1 MSASPLQ
8 VDGGIIVLR
17 KVGRALRVSKEGEEA
32 NVALIID
39 SDLVLDTHQ
48 DRIGNILNAAK
59 GLGNVRISKILL
71 IQDANSKEMT
81 ENATR
86 HGITSVFAPGEDVKV
101 IYLALETLEA
111 SHNDQIDTIVIGTES
126 SEIFPVLSA
135 TKEGGK
141 RVVVI
146 GREDRISEALRSVAD
161 EVLFMN
167 DI

>member
-1 MSASPLQ
+1 M
-8 VDGGIIVLR
+8 LR
-17 KVGRALRVSKEGEEA
+17 KLGRALRVSKEGEEA
-32 NVALIID
+32 NIALIID
-39 SDLVLDTHQ
+39 SDLILETHQ
-48 DRIGNILNAAK
+48 DRIGNILNATK

-81 ENATR
+81 ESATR

-111 SHNDQIDTIVIGTES
+111 VYNDQIDTIVIGTES

-161 EVLFMN
+161 EVVFMN
-167 DI
+167 NI